1 MDRKIETLVELI
13 DTAAQAHPERGLE
26 LFDARGR
33 RSVRRSWS
41 EVREDA
47 RRMASRL
54 AAEGVGP
61 GDVVL
66 FSLPTSSELIDGIL
80 GCVLLGALPIASAP
94 GGAMGGAEGQ
104 AKRLIH
110 VAERLEPRLCLT
122 TDSFAVTLGEF
133 GSPVAARTVDSLSST
148 VSPTPVYRPR
158 PEEVAFLQLT
168 SGSTGFPRAV
178 EITHGNIVHNL
189 RANDE
194 GVSAEP
200 GGLGSATLDAM
211 VSWLPL
217 HHDMGLVGSLYTSM
231 ALGLDLVLFPPSSF
245 LGRPSTWLRELG
257 RRGRTLCAAPGFAW
271 RTCTERVDPGEITE
285 PERGPSSPEGLAPL
299 ATAIVGAE
307 MIQPEALRGFAERFA
322 SIGFDPGA
330 FRPSYG
336 MAEATLSVSF
346 DGAGR
351 GLRTRP
357 RPAAGPGSEEGGEV
371 ACVGSAIRD
380 TEIRVRGADGGLL
393 GDESIGEIMVRGPG
407 VFRGYARDPEAS
419 AEALVGGWLH
429 TGDLGFLHAGE
440 LYITGRT
447 KDVIIV
453 RGHNVMPHELEWCAD
468 RVVDG
473 GGSRRSAAFAVPA
486 TEEGERPVLV
496 VEVAGAEPEGLA
508 ELESE
513 LRTRIGREQG
523 WPLADVCFV
532 RRGAIP
538 RTTSGKIRRGELR
551 RQYMESG
558 LERLG
563 VEGAPGSPRVT
574 RVRRVGSE
582 GPRTS

>member
-1 MDRKIETLVELI
+1 MDQKIESLVDLI

-41 EVREDA
+41 DVHEDA

-61 GDVVL
+61 GDAVL
-66 FSLPTSSELIDGIL
+66 FSLPTSAELIDGLL
-80 GCVLLGALPIASAP
+80 GCVVLGALPIASAP

-104 AKRLIH
+104 AKRLMH
-110 VAERLEPRLCLT
+110 VAERLEPRLCIT
-122 TDSFAVTLGEF
+122 TESFGETLGEL
-133 GSPVAARTVDSLSST
+133 GSPLEARTMASLPST
-148 VSPTPVYRPR
+148 GPSTFAHRAR

-194 GVSAEP
+194 GVSAVP
-200 GGLGSATLDAM
+200 GGLGSETLDAM

-231 ALGLDLVLFPPSSF
+231 ALGLDLVLFPPASF

-271 RTCTERVDPGEITE
+271 RTCTERVDPGEITA
-285 PERGPSSPEGLAPL
+285 PERGPSSPEGLASL

-307 MIQPEALRGFAERFA
+307 MIQPEALLGFAERFA
-322 SIGFDPGA
+322 SIGFDSTS

-346 DGAGR
+346 DGARR

-357 RPAAGPGSEEGGEV
+357 RPASGPGSEEGGEV
-371 ACVGSAIRD
+371 ACVGRAVRD
-380 TEIRVRGADGGLL
+380 TEIRIVDPKGEARRE
-393 GDESIGEIMVRGPG
+393 ESIGEVVVRGPG
-407 VFRGYARDPEAS
+407 VFRGYARDPEATS
-419 AEALVGGWLH
+419 ETLVDGWLR
-429 TGDLGFLHAGE
+429 TGDLGFLHGGE

-468 RVVDG
+468 RVVAG

-496 VEVAGAEPEGLA
+496 VEVAEAEPTGLGA
-508 ELESE
+508 LESE

-558 LERLG
+558 LERLA
-563 VEGAPGSPRVT
+563 VEGSFGSL
-574 RVRRVGSE
+574 RVGSE